1 LERKLGAICRKVARR
16 IAEGEKGPFKIS
28 SGNLHQYLGVP
39 EFLPEPGQEKGE
51 IGVATGM
58 AWTQAGGE
66 LLYIEV
72 TTMPGKGNLT
82 LTGQLGEVMK
92 ESAQAALSLAR
103 SRAKK
108 LGLDP
113 DFYENLDIHIHVP
126 AGAIPKDGPSAGVTM
141 TAALISA
148 LTKRPVPRD
157 IAITGEITL
166 RGKILP
172 IGGLKEKSLAALRAE
187 NIHEVIIPEQNRKD
201 LAELPP
207 KIKRKL
213 KFHLVRDLDQ
223 FLDMIF
229 PRTQGGIS

>member
-1 LERKLGAICRKVARR
+1 M
-16 IAEGEKGPFKIS
+16 
-28 SGNLHQYLGVP
+28 
-39 EFLPEPGQEKGE
+39 
-51 IGVATGM
+51 AT
-58 AWTQAGGE
+58 
-66 LLYIEV
+66 
-72 TTMPGKGNLT
+72 
-82 LTGQLGEVMK
+82 
-92 ESAQAALSLAR
+92 
-103 SRAKK
+103 
-108 LGLDP
+108 
-113 DFYENLDIHIHVP
+113 
-126 AGAIPKDGPSAGVTM
+126 
-141 TAALISA
+141 ALISA